1 MIDVSF
7 IGLDQFIVADISKQ
21 ITPTLAKVYKVDED
35 DINFIAPNNFYFHNG
50 VEQTSWNTL
59 VRVTA
64 PHQFEFLERE
74 VAEVIDKG
82 IGENAIHVTIEFNYY
97 EEGHHYER
105 IDENYPR
112 YMDEKNMVELESED
126 EDEEGEESDE
136 DDDFSDIYTGD
147 IFKDFN
153 KNHS

>member
-1 MIDVSF
+1 MIDISF
-7 IGLDQFIVADISKQ
+7 IGLDQFIVADISKA
-21 ITPTLAKVYKVDED
+21 ITPTLAKTYKVDEE
-35 DINFIAPNNFYFHNG
+35 DINFIAPNNMYFHKG

-59 VRVTA
+59 VRVSA
-64 PHQFEFLERE
+64 PHQFEIIERE

-97 EEGHHYER
+97 EDGHHYER
-105 IDENYPR
+105 IDDDYPR
-112 YMDEKNMVELESED
+112 YMTEENMVELDGD
-126 EDEEGEESDE
+126 EEEGEEIEGDD

-153 KNHS
+153 KTH